1 MATISYTPKGVCSR
15 KIDIE
20 VEDGI
25 VKKVHFTG
33 GCNGNTQGVSK
44 LVEGMKVQ
52 DVIDRLEGIDCNGRG
67 TSCPAQLAEALKS
80 ALSAFVLGH
89 YTDIKNGRCSSL
101 QKKYTD
107 CILFAVRFF
116 VHILIFFRCA
126 LSETH

>member
-44 LVEGMKVQ
+44 LVEGMK
-52 DVIDRLEGIDCNGRG
+52 
-67 TSCPAQLAEALKS
+67 
-80 ALSAFVLGH
+80 LSL
-89 YTDIKNGRCSSL
+89 I
-101 QKKYTD
+101 
-107 CILFAVRFF
+107 
-116 VHILIFFRCA
+116 HI
-126 LSETH
+126 

>member
-33 GCNGNTQGVSK
+33 GCNGNTQG
-44 LVEGMKVQ
+44 Q

-80 ALSAFVLGH
+80 AL
-89 YTDIKNGRCSSL
+89 
-101 QKKYTD
+101 
-107 CILFAVRFF
+107 
-116 VHILIFFRCA
+116 
-126 LSETH
+126 